1 MVMIQGRPGRTKGT
15 PLGGDKFK
23 QELYMNRAEMAEMMR
38 GLANEF
44 EGGGRVEAS
53 YGGWTLGMTPNEPM
67 MAEVRF
73 DPEPGRRE
81 FEIRL
86 TLKEFP

>member
-1 MVMIQGRPGRTKGT
+1 MTAG
-15 PLGGDKFK
+15 
-23 QELYMNRAEMAEMMR
+23 EMADMMR
-38 GLANEF
+38 GLASEIENR
-44 EGGGRVEAS
+44 GRVEAS